1 MAKQNNEERKKRR
14 QERKN
19 KRKNS
24 SSKDIVDK
32 KTGLTITP
40 ASNDKEKTKD
50 AQNLEAYN
58 KRKAE
63 EKSANKITSVTKQI
77 PQTADGRI
85 IKRGGDG
92 ILKVSDEK
100 ADGTQ
105 SEKLYKNGKDVTGST
120 PSGEFKKIIGE
131 YEKDLKSQKERL
143 KQLELDSQEDVPAPR
158 GISEKEYKKQLK
170 KTKKSQALKNKQK
183 NKTTKENVKQEK
195 QLKKDEKNIVKI
207 FNKRSDIENPPS
219 KRKSKRFNRRVEG
232 IYERGNLSETGKGA
246 LESMSNKNER
256 TRVGLKAKDLLEKA
270 DKKFGKGKHV
280 SKILKKRIAE
290 NMKGFGVSD
299 NDIANRLL
307 KFEALNNQDKKSM
320 FTRGAQAGYGIPTS
334 GSTTPPDVSG
344 MNSSQAAATASMYAN
359 QLKADQQYFE
369 YANPVLKPEDYYP
382 QVGRSIG
389 VGTSS
394 GEIIGSRTIYTGAGV
409 LAPMGLYDARKR
421 ALAAASKSG
430 VKTGADGLPDMPTVR
445 RQYRDEYEKSSND
458 LINEILSNKES
469 FKNGRLTSEAKSKLN
484 EQVKLGRTINEALNQ
499 ADRYDD
505 FIKGRTTTGKGEFSK
520 VGDVYY
526 ETRDR
531 NLINSLL
538 DPETSGY
545 DLDDFTRRDILKEV
559 ASIEG
564 REFKNLMTDFQ
575 GEAMENL
582 MKATAQDRKNYMDG
596 VETGIAGE
604 KSSDFIDKDG
614 VFTQAYMETV
624 GKTRIDDAVD
634 ALFSSGVYSDE
645 QIKETKKY
653 AAAQIGS
660 KEFVKYVGKESAP
673 STGRGSKAR
682 LFNKQFSATT
692 KTLYGTTSP
701 ELQKLPTGASN
712 GDITQI
718 YATTIGGEMRT
729 TALLGGNGDA
739 PVSANPIQSDAEMPI
754 GIGSVSN
761 RFAVIVNGV
770 QRNLTAGEIANL
782 IEERNGNTFTNNV
795 TAWGSGEKLD
805 AKTIRNGAGNI
816 VSADATW
823 FRAYGALEQQTYG
836 TVTARPVQ
844 EINAMGYQDGGQT
857 VVLEQGTLEDWKNS
871 KNKVQ
876 MKAMYFK
883 PNLQSIAAIE
893 VQDAQNKNFKQILTD
908 TEGAPSIYLVGKP
921 IIVPDTPD
929 NAVNISLSNTLSK
942 DSTDKDVKK

>member
-14 QERKN
+14 QERRN
-19 KRKNS
+19 KKKNS
-24 SSKDIVDK
+24 SPKDIVDP

-40 ASNDKEKTKD
+40 TSNNKEKTKA
-50 AQNLEAYN
+50 AQKLEAYN
-58 KRKAE
+58 ERQAKEKE
-63 EKSANKITSVTKQI
+63 ENKITSVTKQI
-77 PQTADGRI
+77 PQTPDGRI
-85 IKRGGDG
+85 IKRTKDG
-92 ILKVSDEK
+92 SLTVSDEK

-105 SEKLYKNGKDVTGST
+105 SEKLYQKGKDVTGST
-120 PSGEFKKIIGE
+120 TSGEFKKIFGE
-131 YEKDLKSQKERL
+131 YEKEIKSQKERL
-143 KQLELDSQEDVPAPR
+143 KQLELDSQEDVSSPP
-158 GISEKEYKKQLK
+158 GISLKENKKLLKKQKKTQGQKQKEKNK
-170 KTKKSQALKNKQK
+170 KTKEDL
-183 NKTTKENVKQEK
+183 KQENQK
-195 QLKKDEKNIVKI
+195 EKDEKNISKI
-207 FNKRSDIENPPS
+207 FNERSDFENPPS
-219 KRKSKRFNRRVEG
+219 KRKSKRFNRRIED
-232 IYERGNLSETGKGA
+232 IYKRGNLSEKNKDGFET
-246 LESMSNKNER
+246 MSNQNER
-256 TRVGLKAKDLLEKA
+256 ARVGLKAKDLLEKA
-270 DKKFGKGKHV
+270 SKKSGKGKQV
-280 SKILKKRIAE
+280 SKILKSRIVK
-290 NMKGFGVSD
+290 NMKGYGLSD
-299 NDIANRLL
+299 EDIAKRMLE
-307 KFEALNNQDKKSM
+307 FEALNNQNKKSM

-344 MNSSQAAATASMYAN
+344 MTSSQAAATASMYAN

-369 YANPVLKPEDYYP
+369 YANPVLKPQDYYP
-382 QVGRSIG
+382 QVGRAIG

-430 VKTGADGLPDMPTVR
+430 VKTGADGLPDMPAVR
-445 RQYRDEYEKSSND
+445 RQYRAEYEESSNN
-458 LINEILSNKES
+458 LINEILSDKNS
-469 FKNGRLTSEAKSKLN
+469 FKDGRLTSEAKSRLN
-484 EQVKLGRTINEALNQ
+484 EQVKLGRVINEALSQ

-520 VGDVYY
+520 IGDVYY
-526 ETRDR
+526 EEKDR

-545 DLDDFTRRDILKEV
+545 NLDDFSRRDILREV

-575 GEAMENL
+575 GDAMENL

-596 VETGIAGE
+596 VETGIKG
-604 KSSDFIDKDG
+604 KSPSDFIDKDG

-624 GKTRIDDAVD
+624 GKKRIDDAVD
-634 ALFSSGVYSDE
+634 ALFASGAYSKE
-645 QIKETKKY
+645 QVEETKKY

-701 ELQKLPTGASN
+701 ELQKLPTGSN
-712 GDITQI
+712 NGAITQI
-718 YATTIGGEMRT
+718 YATTVGGEMRT
-729 TALLGGNGDA
+729 TALFGGNGDA

-754 GIGSVSN
+754 GIGSVTN
-761 RFAVIVNGV
+761 KFAVIVNGV
-770 QRNLTAGEIANL
+770 PANLSAGEIANL
-782 IEERNGNTFTNNV
+782 IEERNGNVFTNNV

-805 AKTIRNGAGNI
+805 PKITRRAGNVI
-816 VSADATW
+816 SADATW

-857 VVLEQGTLEDWKNS
+857 VVLEESTLDDWKAS
-871 KNKVQ
+871 KNQVQ

-883 PNLQSIAAIE
+883 PNLESIAAIE

-921 IIVPDTPD
+921 IIVPNTPD

>member
-14 QERKN
+14 QERRN
-19 KRKNS
+19 KKKNS
-24 SSKDIVDK
+24 SPKDIVDP

-40 ASNDKEKTKD
+40 ASNDKEKPKD
-50 AQNLEAYN
+50 AKKLEAYN
-58 KRKAE
+58 ERQAKKAA
-63 EKSANKITSVTKQI
+63 ANKITSVTKQV
-77 PQTADGRI
+77 PQTPDGRV
-85 IKRGGDG
+85 IKRGSDG
-92 ILKVSDEK
+92 MLRVSDEK
-100 ADGTQ
+100 ATSTQ
-105 SEKLYKNGKDVTGST
+105 SEKLYKGGKDVTGVEA
-120 PSGEFKKIIGE
+120 SGEFKKVFGE
-131 YEKDLKSQKERL
+131 YEKKMKSQNEKI
-143 KQLELDSQEDVPAPR
+143 KKIELDSQEDVSGPT
-158 GISEKEYKKQLK
+158 GISPKENKKLLK
-170 KTKKSQALKNKQK
+170 KTKKSQALKQKDK
-183 NKTTKENVKQEK
+183 NKKTKENVKQK
-195 QLKKDEKNIVKI
+195 TQLEKDEANILKI
-207 FNKRSDIENPPS
+207 FNERSDFENPPS
-219 KRKSKRFNRRVEG
+219 KRKSKRFNRRIED
-232 IYERGNLSETGKGA
+232 IYERGNLSEEYKDGFET
-246 LESMSNKNER
+246 MSDKNEK

-270 DKKFGKGKHV
+270 GKKAGKGKHV
-280 SKILKKRIAE
+280 SKVLKSRIAK
-290 NMKGFGVSD
+290 NMREFGMSD
-299 NDIANRLL
+299 KDIANRLL
-307 KFEALNNQDKKSM
+307 EFEALNNQNKKSM
-320 FTRGAQAGYGIPTS
+320 FTRGAQAGYGMSTS

-344 MNSSQAAATASMYAN
+344 MTSSQAAATSSMYAN

-382 QVGRSIG
+382 QVGRAIG

-430 VKTGADGLPDMPTVR
+430 VKTGADGLPDMPAVR
-445 RQYRDEYEKSSND
+445 RQYKDEYEKSTND
-458 LINEILSNKES
+458 LINEIRSDKNS
-469 FKNGRLTSEAKSKLN
+469 FKNGRLTSKAKSRLN

-520 VGDVYY
+520 IGDVYY
-526 ETRDR
+526 EEKDR
-531 NLINSLL
+531 NLIAALL

-545 DLDDFTRRDILKEV
+545 DLDDFTRRDILREV

-575 GEAMENL
+575 GDAMENL
-582 MKATAQDRKNYMDG
+582 MKATAQDRKNYLDG
-596 VETGIAGE
+596 KPTGIKD
-604 KSSDFIDKDG
+604 KSPSDFIDQDG
-614 VFTQAYMETV
+614 VFTQAYMESV
-624 GKTRIDDAVD
+624 GQERIDNAVD
-634 ALFSSGVYSDE
+634 ALFSSGVYSEE
-645 QIKETKKY
+645 QLEQTKKY

-701 ELQKLPTGASN
+701 ELQKLPSGSNN

-718 YATTIGGEMRT
+718 YATTVGGEMRT
-729 TALLGGNGDA
+729 TSLFGGWGDA

-761 RFAVIVNGV
+761 RFAVIVNGT
-770 QRNLTAGEIANL
+770 QKNLTAGEIANL
-782 IEERNGNTFTNNV
+782 IEARNGNKFTNEV
-795 TAWGSGEKLD
+795 FAWGSGEKLD
-805 AKTIRNGAGNI
+805 AKTTRDIGGNI
-816 VSADATW
+816 KTADATW

-857 VVLEQGTLEDWKNS
+857 IVLDEFTLDDWKAS
-871 KNKVQ
+871 KNQVQ

-883 PNLQSIAAIE
+883 PNLESIAAIE
-893 VQDAQNKNFKQILTD
+893 VQDATNKNFKQVLTD
-908 TEGAPSIYLVGKP
+908 TEGAPSVYLVGKP
-921 IIVPDTPD
+921 IIVPNTPD
-929 NAVNISLSNTLSK
+929 NSVNISLSNTLSK